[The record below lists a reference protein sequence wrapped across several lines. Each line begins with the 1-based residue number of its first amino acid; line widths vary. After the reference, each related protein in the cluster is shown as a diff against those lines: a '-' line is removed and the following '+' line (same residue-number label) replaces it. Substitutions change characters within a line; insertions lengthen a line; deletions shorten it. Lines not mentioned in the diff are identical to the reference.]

1 MIAVAMIAMIAVP
14 MIAMIAVPMVMAVDG
29 GAGYLVAN
37 EQDHRL
43 EQVGERSLRSLTSP

>member
-14 MIAMIAVPMVMAVDG
+14 MIAMIAMPMVVAVDG
-29 GAGYLVAN
+29 RPRDLVAN